1 MSYHR
6 PLKEKNSIG
15 TGLKWGIDL
24 CALGYEIVTLQN
36 VCGYVSNRLV
46 YYQRELVREIAG
58 LLQEPSGVR
67 VLAAQGV
74 SEKAYN
80 SCLRALASLEPD
92 RPSADRIAS
101 SLASLATIRQGV
113 NPPQHNGLRGADLPR
128 Y

>member
-1 MSYHR
+1 M
-6 PLKEKNSIG
+6 
-15 TGLKWGIDL
+15 
-24 CALGYEIVTLQN
+24 VTPQN
-36 VCGYVSNRLV
+36 GWGYVSTRLV

-101 SLASLATIRQGV
+101 SFARFATISQWL
-113 NPPQHNGLRGADLPR
+113 NQQQHSGLRGVGTSPLST
-128 Y
+128 

>member
-36 VCGYVSNRLV
+36 VCGYVSTRLV

-80 SCLRALASLEPD
+80 SCLRALASLQPD
-92 RPSADRIAS
+92 RPSADPIAS
-101 SLASLATIRQGV
+101 RFAPFPTIHQGP
-113 NPPQHNGLRGADLPR
+113 NQPPHIRLP
-128 Y
+128 